1 MHNIFYTFDC
11 HSKVKL
17 LFLLRD
23 IKALK
28 KYGFISTIF
37 INGQS
42 CPYYR
47 SK

>member
-1 MHNIFYTFDC
+1 MHNIFYTINC

-28 KYGFISTIF
+28 KYGFISIIF
-37 INGQS
+37 INEQS
-42 CPYYR
+42 CPDYR